1 MAEIQGIAEQT
12 NLLALN
18 AAIEAARAGEFGRG
32 FAVVAD
38 EVRTLSTRTHK
49 ATEQIQTSINHIHQ
63 ILSSWK
69 DMMVE
74 NVEQTRTCVQL
85 TDKSTTQME
94 EVVNDLGQM
103 TDLAAQISASA
114 HEQGTAL
121 ADVTRNINELTVL
134 GQNNLQQM
142 KTIDMNSSNIIQ
154 HANKLNNMCR
164 TFN

>member
-1 MAEIQGIAEQT
+1 M
-12 NLLALN
+12 ALN

-38 EVRTLSTRTHK
+38 EVRTLSTRPHK
-49 ATEQIQTSINHIHQ
+49 ATEQIQTSISHIHQ

-69 DMMVE
+69 DMMME
-74 NVEQTRTCVQL
+74 NVEQTRACVQQ
-85 TDKSTTQME
+85 TDQSTTQME
-94 EVVNDLGQM
+94 QEVNDLDQM
-103 TDLAAQISASA
+103 TDLAAQISAAA

-134 GQNNLQQM
+134 GQNNLTQM
-142 KTIDMNSSNIIQ
+142 KAIDMNSNHIMQ
-154 HANKLNNMCR
+154 HTDRLNDMCR

>member
-1 MAEIQGIAEQT
+1 MEQ
-12 NLLALN
+12 
-18 AAIEAARAGEFGRG
+18 
-32 FAVVAD
+32 
-38 EVRTLSTRTHK
+38 
-49 ATEQIQTSINHIHQ
+49 
-63 ILSSWK
+63 
-69 DMMVE
+69 
-74 NVEQTRTCVQL
+74 
-85 TDKSTTQME
+85 
-94 EVVNDLGQM
+94 VVNDLGQM
-103 TDLAAQISASA
+103 TDLAAQISAAA